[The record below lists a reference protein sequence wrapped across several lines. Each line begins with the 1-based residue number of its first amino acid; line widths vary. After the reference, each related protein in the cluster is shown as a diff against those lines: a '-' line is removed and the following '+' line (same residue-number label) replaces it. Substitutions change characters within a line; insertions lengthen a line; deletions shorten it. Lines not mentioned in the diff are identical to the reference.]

1 MITALLMFASLVVAY
16 LATVAFLAR
25 RRRRAADRRTLDAFV
40 KSIAD
45 DLRAMPPDTHVAATG
60 GGLSTASPVG
70 DRQIRIGGRR
80 IAMPAGRSLRDAAE
94 ILEGITR
101 VNSGSETTADPS
113 PEPSCCGACSGC
125 QSCSC
130 PPGRRL

>member
-1 MITALLMFASLVVAY
+1 MIAALFMFASLVVVC
-16 LATVAFLAR
+16 LATITFSAWR
-25 RRRRAADRRTLDAFV
+25 RHVTNRRTLDAFV

-60 GGLSTASPVG
+60 GGLAMTSPFGENAV
-70 DRQIRIGGRR
+70 
-80 IAMPAGRSLRDAAE
+80 A
-94 ILEGITR
+94 
-101 VNSGSETTADPS
+101 VDPS

-130 PPGRRL
+130 PSKVT